1 MANKTTINIGSASI
15 ILDWDD
21 GQWYI
26 SDIKYSNDNE
36 TTENNIIEQNNI
48 QQTTTNVKLAEWNE
62 NYKYQK
68 DDLVAYKGNI
78 YRSQQNTN
86 LNNEPDKD
94 TFWWKPFVDLTHIDA
109 ETLEGMTVAE
119 IAKYTLGGHS
129 ISEYYTITEVN
140 NQILKYFNNVD
151 AKKLNGWTLDDI
163 KNDYTT
169 LINNTKTELKNWTI
183 NYLESDD
190 FQNPLIS
197 YFDEHIAPDDI
208 NKI

>member
-1 MANKTTINIGSASI
+1 MATTTINVGTAYL

-26 SDIKYSNDNE
+26 SDIEYIDNNSKN
-36 TTENNIIEQNNI
+36 TNQQLTNNI
-48 QQTTTNVKLAEWNE
+48 QPTSSNVKLAEWVK

-68 DDLVAYKGNI
+68 EDLVAYNGNI
-78 YRSQQNTN
+78 YVSQQNSN
-86 LNNEPDKD
+86 LNNVPGSDN
-94 TFWWKPFVDLTHIDA
+94 FWWKPLVDLSNIDA
-109 ETLEGMTVAE
+109 TTLDGMTVND
-119 IAKYTLGGHS
+119 ISKFTLGGHS

-169 LINNTKTELKNWTI
+169 LIENTKTDLQNWTI
-183 NYLESDD
+183 NYLNSDD
-190 FQNPLIS
+190 FQDPLIS
-197 YFDEHIAPDDI
+197 NFNNSIAPDDVNQI
-208 NKI
+208 

>member
-1 MANKTTINIGSASI
+1 MATTINIGSAFL

-26 SDIKYSNDNE
+26 SDIKYTNNTNTNTDNE
-36 TTENNIIEQNNI
+36 STQKI
-48 QQTTTNVKLAEWNE
+48 QQPSANNVKLAEWNK

-68 DDLVAYKGNI
+68 NDLVAYKGNI
-78 YRSQQNTN
+78 YKAQQNTN

-94 TFWWKPFVDLTHIDA
+94 TFWWKPYVDLSNVDA
-109 ETLEGMTVAE
+109 ATLEGMTVSE
-119 IAKYTLGGHS
+119 IAKYTLGGHT

-151 AKKLNGWTLDDI
+151 AKKLNGWTLSDI
-163 KNDYTT
+163 QNDYTT
-169 LINNTKTELKNWTI
+169 MITNTETNLKNWTK

-190 FQNPLIS
+190 FQNPLID
-197 YFDEHIAPDDI
+197 YFNEHIAPDDI
-208 NKI
+208 NKL